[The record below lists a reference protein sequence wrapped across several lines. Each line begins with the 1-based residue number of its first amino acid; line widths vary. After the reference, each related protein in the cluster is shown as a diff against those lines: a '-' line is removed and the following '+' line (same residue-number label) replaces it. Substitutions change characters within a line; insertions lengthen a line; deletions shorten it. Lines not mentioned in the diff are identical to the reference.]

1 MGGKALRCAA
11 AVRSARPGG
20 SGGVWG
26 ATRGRRWVP
35 GAVPGLGIT
44 RVNRIARCDTLYTF
58 ERRRECSK
66 AYPLLPRRERRWA
79 GLKKGTIS
87 QQQTEIENENVM
99 NHCMSR
105 AGNIHPVDT
114 RTSKIIFTGGKIT
127 SKGPPASRKWQSLI
141 AGWMPR
147 SKATGFYGISE
158 LDKVYS

>member
-1 MGGKALRCAA
+1 MGDKALRCAA
-11 AVRSARPGG
+11 AVRCARPGG
-20 SGGVWG
+20 SGDVWG
-26 ATRGRRWVP
+26 ATRGGRWVP
-35 GAVPGLGIT
+35 GAVPGLEIT
-44 RVNRIARCDTLYTF
+44 PGESDSSLYTF

-66 AYPLLPRRERRWA
+66 AYPLLPKRERRWT

-147 SKATGFYGISE
+147 SKATGFYGISV

>member
-1 MGGKALRCAA
+1 M
-11 AVRSARPGG
+11 
-20 SGGVWG
+20 
-26 ATRGRRWVP
+26 
-35 GAVPGLGIT
+35 PGLGIA

-58 ERRRECSK
+58 ERRREFSK

-114 RTSKIIFTGGKIT
+114 RTSKIIFTGEKII
-127 SKGPPASRKWQSLI
+127 SKAPPASRKWQSLI
-141 AGWMPR
+141 AGLMPR